1 MLFDTIW
8 NKLLPSIH
16 PHTQEKILMIGDE
29 LENLYEFAE
38 PSILPDFLGGDV
50 DLEEFVSG
58 QHSTRM

>member
-29 LENLYEFAE
+29 LENVYEFAE

-50 DLEEFVSG
+50 EL
-58 QHSTRM
+58 